1 MKIVSLVLLL
11 LSVTIAGE
19 KDDIWAAVVSTWE
32 SDLSGEDWISK
43 HCVDGV
49 LAWGVDSPMP
59 MDKSSLLRN
68 RKYTSKNSEM
78 LFYDVQ
84 LAGIAV

>member
-19 KDDIWAAVVSTWE
+19 KDDIWAAVISTWE
-32 SDLSGEDWISK
+32 SDLAGEDWISK

-49 LAWGVDSPMP
+49 LAWSFV
-59 MDKSSLLRN
+59 LIR
-68 RKYTSKNSEM
+68 
-78 LFYDVQ
+78 
-84 LAGIAV
+84 